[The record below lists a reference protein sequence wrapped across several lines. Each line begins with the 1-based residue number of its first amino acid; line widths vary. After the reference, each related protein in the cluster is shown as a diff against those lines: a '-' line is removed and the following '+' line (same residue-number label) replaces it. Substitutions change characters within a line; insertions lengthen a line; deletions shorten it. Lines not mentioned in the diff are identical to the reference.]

1 MSRVFRRGNG
11 AGWMVAGRAL
21 IAGAPSSDRF
31 LGPPRNTAL
40 AITCGKK
47 GRTHMESKVNWET
60 SMDTA
65 LSRAR
70 AEGKSILLDFFN
82 PG

>member
-1 MSRVFRRGNG
+1 
-11 AGWMVAGRAL
+11 
-21 IAGAPSSDRF
+21 
-31 LGPPRNTAL
+31 
-40 AITCGKK
+40 
-47 GRTHMESKVNWET
+47 MESHVNWET

-65 LSRAR
+65 MSRAR

>member
-1 MSRVFRRGNG
+1 MFCRGSG
-11 AGWMVAGRAL
+11 TGWVVAGRAL

-31 LGPPRNTAL
+31 LCPPWDITL
-40 AITCGKK
+40 AITYRKK

-65 LSRAR
+65 LSKAR
-70 AEGKSILLDFFN
+70 VEGKSILLDFFN

>member
-1 MSRVFRRGNG
+1 
-11 AGWMVAGRAL
+11 
-21 IAGAPSSDRF
+21 
-31 LGPPRNTAL
+31 
-40 AITCGKK
+40 
-47 GRTHMESKVNWET
+47 MESKVNWET

-70 AEGKSILLDFFN
+70 AESKSILLDFFN